1 MTHHT
6 RIPWRWQVSVVLTG
20 THLFVGLLHINPRL
34 IYPQRAQTTKVVIA
48 LAQLGPV
55 WITWFGA
62 AGLFLVATLWANRG
76 IHLAHMGGG
85 ATWLAYAFALEVGAW
100 SSGGTHLLP
109 VVTFALAALHFVLAA
124 SYSKDVGRKE
134 TG

>member
-6 RIPWRWQVSVVLTG
+6 RLPWRLQVSVVLTV
-20 THLFVGLLHINPRL
+20 THLVVALLHVNPRL
-34 IYPQRAQTTKVVIA
+34 IYPQRAQTTKVVLA
-48 LAQLGPV
+48 LSQLGPV
-55 WITWFGA
+55 WVTWFGC
-62 AGLFLVATLWANRG
+62 AGLALVFTLKLNRG
-76 IHLAHMGGG
+76 VHLAHMLG
-85 ATWLAYAFALEVGAW
+85 AASWLAYAFALEVGAW

-109 VVTFALAALHFVLAA
+109 VVTLALAATHTILAA